1 LISPLSTKSLTA
13 FGTVVFGTVVGTVDV
28 VGDIVISAEVA
39 TVVVASSGVE
49 VSLLPQPE
57 NIITDVAVIRDA
69 KMIDNTVFFI
79 IMPPKH

>member
-1 LISPLSTKSLTA
+1 LSTKSLTA
-13 FGTVVFGTVVGTVDV
+13 FGTVTAGTVV
-28 VGDIVISAEVA
+28 VGDVVISAEVA

-49 VSLLPQPE
+49 VSLLPQPV